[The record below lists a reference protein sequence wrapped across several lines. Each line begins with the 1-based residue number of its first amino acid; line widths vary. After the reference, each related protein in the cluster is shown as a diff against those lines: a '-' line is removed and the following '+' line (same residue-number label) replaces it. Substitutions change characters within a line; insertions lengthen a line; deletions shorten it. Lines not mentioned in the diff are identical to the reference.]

1 MKNTIYT
8 ASFILLTLLFSSC
21 GINNAMLLNVN
32 QSATQ
37 VHLTSNNFK
46 VVDKVRGSA
55 EVPYILLIGG
65 ISRKQLYA
73 NAYAD
78 MLEKANLLGSAK
90 AIINIVTEEHLG
102 GVPPFYMVRT
112 VTVSANVIEF
122 QK

>member
-8 ASFILLTLLFSSC
+8 ASFILLVLLFSSC

-55 EVPYILLIGG
+55 EVPYILLTEAFH
-65 ISRKQLYA
+65 A
-73 NAYAD
+73 NNC
-78 MLEKANLLGSAK
+78 MR
-90 AIINIVTEEHLG
+90 
-102 GVPPFYMVRT
+102 MRT
-112 VTVSANVIEF
+112 HRC
-122 QK
+122 